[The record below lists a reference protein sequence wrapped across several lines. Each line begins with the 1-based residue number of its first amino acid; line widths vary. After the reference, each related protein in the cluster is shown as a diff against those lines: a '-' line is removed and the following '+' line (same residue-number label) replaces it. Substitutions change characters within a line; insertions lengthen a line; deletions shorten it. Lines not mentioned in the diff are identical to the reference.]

1 MAAKKNQPGYR
12 EATEE
17 IDAILDRIEDSREVD
32 VDALADDVERA
43 AELLKICGDRLKRA
57 ELRVMEVS
65 ERLQEEAEEEPEEE
79 S

>member
-1 MAAKKNQPGYR
+1 MAAKKKQPSYL

-17 IDAILDRIEDSREVD
+17 IDSILDRIEDSREVD

-43 AELLKICGDRLKRA
+43 AELLKICGERLKRA
-57 ELRVMEVS
+57 EMRVKEVTD
-65 ERLQEEAEEEPEEE
+65 RLAEDEMVEDEED

>member
-1 MAAKKNQPGYR
+1 MAARKKEPGYR
-12 EATEE
+12 EATEG
-17 IDAILDRIEDSREVD
+17 IDASLDRIEDSREVD

-57 ELRVMEVS
+57 ELRVKEVS
-65 ERLQEEAEEEPEEE
+65 DRLSEDEAEEED

>member
-1 MAAKKNQPGYR
+1 MAARKKEPGYR

-17 IDAILDRIEDSREVD
+17 IDTILDRIEDSREVD

-57 ELRVMEVS
+57 ELRVKEVS
-65 ERLQEEAEEEPEEE
+65 DRLSEDEAEEED

>member
-1 MAAKKNQPGYR
+1 MAAKKKEPGYR

-17 IDAILDRIEDSREVD
+17 IDTILDRIEDSREVD

-57 ELRVMEVS
+57 ELRVKEVS
-65 ERLQEEAEEEPEEE
+65 DRLSEEEAEEED

>member
-1 MAAKKNQPGYR
+1 MAAKKKQPSYL

-17 IDAILDRIEDSREVD
+17 IDSILDRIEDSREVD

-43 AELLKICGDRLKRA
+43 AELLKICGERLKGAEMRVKEVTDRLA
-57 ELRVMEVS
+57 EDEMVED
-65 ERLQEEAEEEPEEE
+65 EED